1 MRSVTARLAMLAAL
15 LVSLVLPAMASATA
29 SSSEISTALGKGV
42 KYIEGLQTS
51 TGEIPGFGGDWSLT
65 SLAAAGKAP
74 AEVNVSGV
82 EGHDARSWYES
93 VVGVAGWPSGG
104 LSTDYE
110 RGALDAYAAGIDPAR
125 VSKRSNL
132 LAGVAGSY
140 QPASPG
146 YYGETLNATVFG
158 LLALADVKTTA
169 GVKRF
174 PAKVYEGAITAV
186 EANQHTDGGWT
197 WQKAAGNE
205 TALKSAS
212 EPDLTG
218 AAMAAL
224 CTAGVPAT
232 AETIVK
238 AKAYLVSDLE
248 KSTGA
253 FKSEFG
259 NNTDSVAWAV
269 DGLKACGIDPQGTEF
284 TGSAPNKK
292 TPLNY
297 LIGQQI
303 AGGTG
308 AGGFRYSTGSS
319 AEEYASQDAV
329 RALGSGGFTTAPPKP
344 SKGTQWHGVESFG
357 TAAGET
363 ASLAL
368 VIENGSEP
376 LKVCSVTVNPE
387 ATTIPLSKVLD
398 AAVAG
403 GSTPSACVTSYL
415 PSSGSGAI
423 TQVNG
428 GPSTPAARWK
438 VGIDGG
444 ALATAERGTT
454 IHVGDTIYLKFE

>member
-1 MRSVTARLAMLAAL
+1 MRSVTARLAMLAAI
-15 LVSLVLPAMASATA
+15 LVSLVVPAIASATA
-29 SSSEISTALGKGV
+29 TPTEISTALGKGV
-42 KYIEGLQTS
+42 KYLEGRQTS
-51 TGEIPGFGGDWSLT
+51 GGEIAGFGGDWSLT

-82 EGHDARSWYES
+82 EGHDARSWYEGE
-93 VVGVAGWPSGG
+93 VGAAGWPSGG
-104 LSTDYE
+104 LATDYE

-140 QPASPG
+140 QSASPG
-146 YYGETLNATVFG
+146 YYGETFNATVFG
-158 LLALADVKTTA
+158 LLALAGAKTTA
-169 GVKRF
+169 GVERF
-174 PAKVYEGAITAV
+174 PAKVYEGAIAAV

-197 WQKAAGNE
+197 WEKAAGSE
-205 TALKSAS
+205 AALKSAS

-224 CTAGVPAT
+224 CSAGVPAT

-238 AKAYLVSDLE
+238 AKAYLVSIFE

-269 DGLKACGIDPQGTEF
+269 DGLKACGIDPQGNEF
-284 TGSAPNKK
+284 TGPAPSKK

-303 AGGTG
+303 ASGTS
-308 AGGFRYSTGSS
+308 AGGFRYSTASS

-344 SKGTQWHGVESFG
+344 AVGPQWKGVTEFATG
-357 TAAGET
+357 AGET
-363 ASLAL
+363 DALAL
-368 VIENGSEP
+368 VIEDGSEP
-376 LKVCSVTVNPE
+376 LKVCSVTVDPE

-403 GSTPSACVTSYL
+403 GSTPSACVTSYA
-415 PSSGSGAI
+415 PSSGTGAI

-428 GPSTPAARWK
+428 APGTPAAGWK
-438 VGIDGG
+438 IGIDGG

>member
-1 MRSVTARLAMLAAL
+1 MRPITARLAVLAAIL
-15 LVSLVLPAMASATA
+15 LSLALPAMASATA
-29 SSSEISTALGKGV
+29 GSTEISAALSKGV
-42 KYIEGLQTS
+42 TYLKGLQSTS
-51 TGEIPGFGGDWSLT
+51 GEIPGFGGDWSLT
-65 SLAAAGKAP
+65 SLAAAGTAP
-74 AEVNVSGV
+74 ADVDKSGL
-82 EGHDARSWYES
+82 EGHDARSWYEG
-93 VVGVAGWPSGG
+93 VVGAAGWPSGG
-104 LSTDYE
+104 LATDIE
-110 RGALDAYAAGIDPAR
+110 RGTLLAYAAGIDPAR

-146 YYGETLNATVFG
+146 YYGETFNATVFG
-158 LLALADVKTTA
+158 LLALADAKTTS

-174 PAKVYEGAITAV
+174 PPAVYAGATAAV

-205 TALKSAS
+205 AALKSAS

-224 CTAGVPAT
+224 CDAGVPNTAT
-232 AETIVK
+232 TITR
-238 AKAYLVSDLE
+238 AKAYLVSIFE
-248 KSTGA
+248 GSTGA

-259 NNTDSVAWAV
+259 TNTDSVAWAV
-269 DGLKACGIDPQGTEF
+269 DGLKACGIDPQGAEF
-284 TGSAPNKK
+284 TGSGKAKP

-297 LIGQQI
+297 LINQQI
-303 AGGTG
+303 TSGST
-308 AGGFRYSTGSS
+308 AGGFRYSTGST
-319 AEEYASQDAV
+319 AEEYASQDAI
-329 RALGSGGFTTAPPKP
+329 RALGGGGFTAAPPKP
-344 SKGTQWHGVESFG
+344 AKGTQWHAVTSFG

-363 ASLAL
+363 DALAL
-368 VIENGSEP
+368 VVEDGAEP

-387 ATTIPLSKVLD
+387 AATIPLSKVLD
-398 AAVAG
+398 AAVG
-403 GSTPSACVTSYL
+403 GASKPSACVTSYA

-428 GPSTPAARWK
+428 GPASPEARWK
-438 VGIDGG
+438 IGIDGG